1 VNKKSK
7 KLHILEFVLI
17 GVIMGTTEDL
27 LAVILATDADF
38 TWGILWIVLMVS
50 IPFAFISELVVDHP
64 KFWKIFFKNGEKK

>member
-1 VNKKSK
+1 MNKKSK
-7 KLHILEFVLI
+7 KLRILEFVLI

>member
-1 VNKKSK
+1 MNKKSK

>member
-1 VNKKSK
+1 MNKKSK
-7 KLHILEFVLI
+7 KLRILEFVLI
-17 GVIMGTTEDL
+17 GVIMGTAEDL

-38 TWGILWIVLMVS
+38 TWGILWIVSMVS

>member
-1 VNKKSK
+1 MNKKSK
-7 KLHILEFVLI
+7 KLRILEFVLI

-64 KFWKIFFKNGEKK
+64 KFWKIFFKNREKK

>member
-7 KLHILEFVLI
+7 KLRILEFVLI